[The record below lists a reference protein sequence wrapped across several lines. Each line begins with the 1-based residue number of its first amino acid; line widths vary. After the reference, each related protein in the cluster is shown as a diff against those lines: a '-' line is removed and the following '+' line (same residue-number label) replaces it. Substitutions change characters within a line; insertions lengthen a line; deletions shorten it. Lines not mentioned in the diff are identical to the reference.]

1 LLMMSNID
9 IAQAPDQ
16 LRDICFKSAQLAMA

>member
-1 LLMMSNID
+1 MMSNIE
-9 IAQAPDQ
+9 IAQARDQ